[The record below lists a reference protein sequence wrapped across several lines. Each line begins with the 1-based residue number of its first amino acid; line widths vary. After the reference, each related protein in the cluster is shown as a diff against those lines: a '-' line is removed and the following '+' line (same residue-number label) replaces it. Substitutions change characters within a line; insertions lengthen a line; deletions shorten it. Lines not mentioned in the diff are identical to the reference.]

1 MYFITR
7 PTASLVSSSSLNQ
20 SRSRASPSGHARAQG
35 GGQVFLV
42 HPQPVRAR
50 GGVLPKRQLPPERE
64 RESKGERECRRSR
77 PSQWEGKRFSR
88 IAASSAGCG
97 RMEPKTGE
105 HLLGEVIKRMQQF
118 L

>member
-1 MYFITR
+1 MWKKLLSQRNMKIALKMKRKTG
-7 PTASLVSSSSLNQ
+7 S
-20 SRSRASPSGHARAQG
+20 ARTE
-35 GGQVFLV
+35 
-42 HPQPVRAR
+42 R
-50 GGVLPKRQLPPERE
+50 ERE

>member
-1 MYFITR
+1 MVTHAHRVAARFFSFTH
-7 PTASLVSSSSLNQ
+7 
-20 SRSRASPSGHARAQG
+20 SRSEPGEVFCQSASS
-35 GGQVFLV
+35 
-42 HPQPVRAR
+42 PQR
-50 GGVLPKRQLPPERE
+50 ERE